1 MTLVF
6 LKSQLI
12 RLPSKPE
19 VSALKMFLKEIQ
31 KIYFISDAIENKL
44 ENHASSLDKI
54 DDILELA
61 NRTQSIVDGIN
72 VTHQEIK
79 GMFVYENYLIVQ
91 IYMNE
96 FCLI

>member
-1 MTLVF
+1 
-6 LKSQLI
+6 
-12 RLPSKPE
+12 
-19 VSALKMFLKEIQ
+19 MFLKEIQ

-54 DDILELA
+54 YDILELA

-79 GMFVYENYLIVQ
+79 GMFVYENYLTVQ